1 MDMTL
6 LLAVLTHPV
15 FALTVYPLL
24 AFVIGLELLD
34 DRPHRDGS

>member
-1 MDMTL
+1 MTE

-24 AFVIGLELLD
+24 AFMVGLELLD
-34 DRPHRDGS
+34 DNPHRDGR